1 MFLHWFYHPTI
12 LTHDKE
18 RAKLSEL
25 VIWTRLGSLVLC
37 NTTRITNG
45 IFIDFSVQPK

>member
-18 RAKLSEL
+18 RANLSEL
-25 VIWTRLGSLVLC
+25 VTWTRLGSHVLC
-37 NTTRITNG
+37 NATRITYG
-45 IFIDFSVQPK
+45 IFIDISVQPK